1 MIIKLS
7 AMFFMFVVFILLIRK
22 RLLNIDLSFPW
33 FASLVVLTFA
43 STSPTFIQSTA
54 KLFGIVYAPLIIILL
69 ALFIL
74 LGLITVL
81 GVYITELRRRQI
93 LIIRKLAQHDL
104 DLQLAD
110 KTSEHT
116 Q

>member
-1 MIIKLS
+1 MIIKI
-7 AMFFMFVVFILLIRK
+7 AVTFFIFVVFIILIRK

-33 FASLVVLTFA
+33 FASLAVLAVA
-43 STSPTFIQSTA
+43 STSPAFIQGTA
-54 KLFGIVYAPLIIILL
+54 RLLGIVYAPLIVILL

-93 LIIRKLAQHDL
+93 LIIRKLAQYDL
-104 DLQLAD
+104 D
-110 KTSEHT
+110 T
-116 Q
+116 QIGNKNR